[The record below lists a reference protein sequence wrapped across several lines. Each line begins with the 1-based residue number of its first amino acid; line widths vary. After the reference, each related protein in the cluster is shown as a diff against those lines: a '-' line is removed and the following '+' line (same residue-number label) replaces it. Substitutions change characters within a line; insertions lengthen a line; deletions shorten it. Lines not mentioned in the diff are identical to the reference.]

1 MTACTC
7 IKMPETYNP
16 GCPLHGTLSMQAL
29 LAAGKADPVPD
40 EETEEFARE
49 MRTQYTALVRQGFT
63 DDQALR
69 IVGYSIAA
77 LLTVASLGNPS

>member
-1 MTACTC
+1 MTEPHR
-7 IKMPETYNP
+7 IDGTYPTVDEIVN
-16 GCPLHGTLSMQAL
+16 
-29 LAAGKADPVPD
+29 AAKADPVPD
-40 EETEEFARE
+40 EVTEEFARE

-77 LLTVASLGNPS
+77 LLTAATLGDPT

>member
-1 MTACTC
+1 MTA
-7 IKMPETYNP
+7 PD
-16 GCPLHGTLSMQAL
+16 PLSVEAM
-29 LAAGKADPVPD
+29 LATAKADPVPD

-49 MRTQYTALVRQGFT
+49 MRTQYTALIRQGFT

-77 LLTVASLGNPS
+77 LLTAATLGDPT